1 MSKCSVE
8 FHPAAKKELGKL
20 NIQIKVFIIESLEFF
35 IDNYSESYEI
45 TLLKSSK
52 LKRLKGKWK
61 GFYRLR
67 LRSYRIIYEKIDNRL
82 VIHIVRIAHRKEVY

>member
-1 MSKCSVE
+1 MSKYSVE

-20 NIQIKVFIIESLEFF
+20 NIQIKVFIVESLEFF
-35 IDNYSESYEI
+35 INNYSESYEI

-67 LRSYRIIYEKIDNRL
+67 LRSYGLSMRKLII
-82 VIHIVRIAHRKEVY
+82 A